1 MASNVRHLAAR
12 CIGISSLWTVLLI
25 GSLASSNALAADQIV
40 YNYDALGRLQSVTY
54 PGAATVSYTYDPAG
68 NRTQVTNSG
77 GGPTGSTQT
86 PQQRRKAALIAVL
99 SILLGN

>member
-1 MASNVRHLAAR
+1 
-12 CIGISSLWTVLLI
+12 VLLI
-25 GSLASSNALAADQIV
+25 VGIAAVASARGADQIV
-40 YNYDALGRLQSVTY
+40 YNYDALGRLQSVIY
-54 PGAATVSYTYDPAG
+54 PGGASVTYAYDQAG

-86 PQQRRKAALIAVL
+86 PQQRRKAAIMAVL